1 MKIEVREYVVQDE
14 VCVDP
19 ARTALVV
26 VDMQKDFVNQ
36 GGSLLVP
43 DAEATVAGIIHPL
56 ELARASGSAC
66 RLRPGHPWTG

>member
-1 MKIEVREYVVQDE
+1 
-14 VCVDP
+14 
-19 ARTALVV
+19 
-26 VDMQKDFVNQ
+26 MQKDFVNQ

-43 DAEATVAGIIHPL
+43 DAEATVAGIIHLL